1 MAAVICLMPAPIL
14 EATMNAKG
22 TVAVGFVALLIGL
35 GIGILGL
42 SDFRRIDNPVIS
54 GVGNID
60 ETVIADLDAHRIAEL
75 AVELDAA
82 GPVTDEMLSESL
94 NAVEAKAAGGDVEA
108 LSVLV
113 EIARLQ
119 RQKR

>member
-1 MAAVICLMPAPIL
+1 
-14 EATMNAKG
+14 MNAKG